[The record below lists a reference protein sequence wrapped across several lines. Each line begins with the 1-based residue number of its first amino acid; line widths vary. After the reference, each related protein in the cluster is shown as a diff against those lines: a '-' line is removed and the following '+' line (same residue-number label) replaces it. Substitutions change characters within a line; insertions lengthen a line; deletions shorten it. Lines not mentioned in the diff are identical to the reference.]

1 MELKEA
7 KQYLN
12 SKGYILVEEYDANR
26 ERTYKKHGAET
37 PEQKAKIDNRLK
49 WLSHRENINYL
60 EDKYEKENIRN
71 RKSAVP
77 VADAMIDYINKNYKD
92 VDIWSYDDGYYNP
105 VTGDHNPP
113 KNNYN
118 TITFHCGPDIGRK
131 WCIYWYI
138 KPDKQPVEISEVDK
152 KFLTWDR
159 HYQRYTGKFK
169 VEAFIDKEHKYI
181 EILNEDEIFDMIDK
195 AFAKAIELK
204 ETK

>member
-1 MELKEA
+1 MKLKEA

-26 ERTYKKHGAET
+26 ERTYKKHGATSTE
-37 PEQKAKIDNRLK
+37 EKKRIDNRLDWK
-49 WLSHRENINYL
+49 AHYDNIEYL
-60 EDKYEKENIRN
+60 ENKYEQENIRN

-77 VADAMIDYINKNYKD
+77 VAYAMIDYINKNYKD

-105 VTGDHNPP
+105 VTGDHIPP

-118 TITFHCGPDIGRK
+118 TIAFHCGPDIGRK

-138 KPDKQPVEISEVDK
+138 RPDKQPVKISEEDK

-159 HYQRYTGKFK
+159 HYQRYTGKFE

-181 EILNEDEIFDMIDK
+181 EILNEDEVFDMIDK
-195 AFAKAIELK
+195 TIAKAIELK

>member
-1 MELKEA
+1 MKLDEA

-12 SKGYILVEEYDANR
+12 SIGYILVEEYDANR

-37 PEQKAKIDNRLK
+37 PEQKAKIDDKLY

-60 EDKYEKENIRN
+60 ENKYKKENIRN

-77 VADAMIDYINKNYKD
+77 VANAMMDYIKKNYKD
-92 VDIWSYDDGYYNP
+92 VDIWSYNDGYYNP
-105 VTGDHNPP
+105 VTGDHYAP

-118 TITFHCGPDIGRK
+118 RITFHCGPDIGRE

-138 KPDKQPVEISEVDK
+138 SPDKQPVEISKEDK
-152 KFLTWDR
+152 KFLKWDR
-159 HYQRYTGKFK
+159 HYQRYTGKFE

-181 EILNEDEIFDMIDK
+181 EILN
-195 AFAKAIELK
+195 
-204 ETK
+204 

>member
-1 MELKEA
+1 MKLDEA

-12 SKGYILVEEYDANR
+12 SIGYILVEEYDANR
-26 ERTYKKHGAET
+26 ERTYKKHGATSTE
-37 PEQKAKIDNRLK
+37 EKKRIDNRLDWK
-49 WLSHRENINYL
+49 AYQDNIEYIEN
-60 EDKYEKENIRN
+60 KYEQENIRN

-77 VADAMIDYINKNYKD
+77 VADAMIEYINKNYKY

-118 TITFHCGPDIGRK
+118 TITFHCGPDIGRE

-138 KPDKQPVEISEVDK
+138 RPDKQPVKISEEDK
-152 KFLTWDR
+152 KFLKWDR
-159 HYQRYTGKFK
+159 HYQRYTGKFE

-195 AFAKAIELK
+195 TIAKAIKIK
-204 ETK
+204 ETI